1 MKNKIR
7 ILFIILILSVLLS
20 VNAFGAASVN
30 VTLPEFD
37 VRINGIEIDNKNR
50 EYPLIVYKN
59 ITYFPMTYHDSRFL
73 SLEAHW
79 DNSSGLKINRN
90 SEIGTYVDTYS
101 AANKNNYTASVPSF
115 KVEVNGKII
124 DNSQE
129 QYPLLLFRN
138 VTYFPLTWRFAV
150 DEFEWN
156 YNFSKEE
163 GLEISN
169 TYTRKVNIKEVKLPV
184 AEKTSFYNSAF
195 TISGDY
201 FYYEGEKGV
210 IYQSP
215 VSNPSQKKAV
225 YQLPLGDYGGKDA
238 TNAMAGLRTIDDKV
252 RLSYHVGGV
261 TMGTDYEI
269 IINEDGTNEI
279 FDQGYSHKIDM
290 GYAVVR
296 VDQWAPPFPNNL
308 AVKLMGE
315 QEYRTIGDPKYY
327 YGRVKRNS
335 EGSSPNDDM
344 VLVGY
349 DIYVLACDLEDTN
362 STSGI
367 YKVDIN
373 TGETVRMFEESAVKF
388 IYNYDIIYF
397 MDMEGYL
404 YQYNTHANDSKAE
417 KVTDFKV
424 SDFTVLN
431 MIPYYITKESNNLM
445 VFRNGKEESLNPGGS
460 VKKFINNHGYLCFIF
475 DESSSS
481 DYKMMVFDEYGNNI
495 YKTDKNIKHV
505 SINEERLFYIK

>member
-1 MKNKIR
+1 MKNKVR
-7 ILFIILILSVLLS
+7 ILFIVLILSVLSS

-37 VRINGIEIDNKNR
+37 VRINGIEIDNKNK

-73 SLEAHW
+73 GLETKW
-79 DNSSGLKINRN
+79 DNISGLKINRN

-101 AANKNNYTASVPSF
+101 TVNKEIYTASIPNF
-115 KVEVNGKII
+115 KVEVNGKVI
-124 DNSQE
+124 DNSKE

-156 YNFSKEE
+156 YNFSNSD

-169 TYTRKVNIKEVKLPV
+169 TYTRKVKIKEVKLPV
-184 AEKTSFYNSAF
+184 VERDSFYDSAF
-195 TISGDY
+195 TVSGNY
-201 FYYEGEKGV
+201 FYYEGEKGI

-215 VSNPSQKKAV
+215 ISNPSQKKAV
-225 YQLPLGDYGGKDA
+225 YELPLWTYGDGETYV
-238 TNAMAGLRTIDDKV
+238 MANLTTVDEKV
-252 RLSYHVGGV
+252 RLSYHQGGAS
-261 TMGTDYEI
+261 MGTDYEI

-290 GYAVVR
+290 GYAAVR

-308 AVKLMGE
+308 AIKLSGE
-315 QEYRTIGDPKYY
+315 EEYRPIGDPKYY
-327 YGRVKRNS
+327 YGTFKS
-335 EGSSPNDDM
+335 GSGGISPNEYL
-344 VLVGY
+344 VLTG
-349 DIYVLACDLEDTN
+349 DTIYIMAYEFENSN

-367 YKVDIN
+367 YKVNIN
-373 TGETVRMFEESAVKF
+373 TGETVRLCEESAKKF

-397 MDMEGYL
+397 MDIDGYL
-404 YQYNTHANDSKAE
+404 YQYNTRVAGSVSE
-417 KVTDFKV
+417 RLTDFKV

-431 MIPYYITKESNNLM
+431 NIVYYTT
-445 VFRNGKEESLNPGGS
+445 EESKGLELFKLGEKDSVNPGGQ
-460 VKKFINNHGYLCFIF
+460 VKRIINNHGYLCFIF
-475 DESSSS
+475 DKNSVSN
-481 DYKMMVFDEYGNNI
+481 YKMMVFDEDGNNVF
-495 YKTDKNIKHV
+495 KTDKNIKHV
-505 SINEERLFYIK
+505 SINEERLFYIR

>member
-50 EYPLIVYKN
+50 EYPLIVYNN

-73 SLEAHW
+73 SLETQW
-79 DNSSGLKINRN
+79 DNNSGLKINRN

-124 DNSQE
+124 DNSKE

-156 YNFSKEE
+156 YNFSKEN

-169 TYTRKVNIKEVKLPV
+169 TYTRKVNIKEVKLPIV
-184 AEKTSFYNSAF
+184 ERERFYNSAF
-195 TISGDY
+195 TVSGDY

-215 VSNPSQKKAV
+215 VSNPSQRKAV
-225 YQLPLGDYGGKDA
+225 YQLPLWDYGDEG
-238 TNAMAGLRTIDDKV
+238 TYVMAGLATIDEKV
-252 RLSYHVGGV
+252 RLSYHVGGAA
-261 TMGTDYEI
+261 MGTDYEI

-308 AVKLMGE
+308 AIKLMGE
-315 QEYRTIGDPKYY
+315 QEYRPIGDPKYR
-327 YGRVKRNS
+327 YGTFESGSGGRSPSDDLVLTGDAIYTMAYEFENNNS
-335 EGSSPNDDM
+335 
-344 VLVGY
+344 V
-349 DIYVLACDLEDTN
+349 
-362 STSGI
+362 SGI

-373 TGETVRMFEESAVKF
+373 TGETVRMFEESSVKF
-388 IYNYDIIYF
+388 IYNSDIIYF
-397 MDMEGYL
+397 MDLEGYL
-404 YQYNTHANDSKAE
+404 YQYNTHTNNNRAE

-431 MIPYYITKESNNLM
+431 MIPYYITKESNDLM

-460 VKKFINNHGYLCFIF
+460 VKKFINNHRYICFIF

-505 SINEERLFYIK
+505 TINEERLFYIR